1 MAAAVLAAALSLSA
15 CGGDKKEPAKVVTP
29 TPTATATVPPP
40 STQVVESGGDLA
52 IGITE
57 PNPAFVDPGRPVP
70 AEFARWRDKLQEMR
84 PHYYRLSVDWPSVV
98 EGFAQP
104 QGGCMRAIP
113 PCAGWTGLQDQL
125 AAVAAAQKAHD
136 GRFEV
141 MLVISG
147 TPDRYARRGFG
158 CERAGV
164 EARSRPPSKEGLAAY
179 GDLVDRIRAAAEQA
193 GARIR
198 YWAPWNEPNHP
209 FFISPQRGRC
219 DAAAPSEAVAP
230 YAQLVRAMKRR
241 LGKGQQLVLGET
253 AGLLQRKSG
262 YTRVQE
268 FIRELPR
275 DVVCS
280 ARVYGQHG
288 YVGGPDPVD
297 EVDASLAKHDC
308 PRKHEIWMT
317 ETGVGAPRS
326 GEDRRQSRG
335 ALRKACRNIRK
346 RLLRWHDDPRVTAAF
361 QYTLREDDRFPTG
374 LVTVDLA
381 KAYPALDEWVA
392 WGGAREPAE
401 AAPKSTC

>member
-1 MAAAVLAAALSLSA
+1 MLTA
-15 CGGDKKEPAKVVTP
+15 CGEDAKPVAKPTP
-29 TPTATATVPPP
+29 SPTATAAP
-40 STQVVESGGDLA
+40 STQVVESGGELA

-57 PNPAFVDPGRPVP
+57 PNPAFIDPGRPVP
-70 AEFARWRDKLQEMR
+70 PEFGRWRDKLQRMR

-104 QGGCMRAIP
+104 QGGCMREIP
-113 PCAGWTGLQDQL
+113 PCSGWSGLQDQL
-125 AAVAAAQKAHD
+125 AAVAAAQGAHP

-141 MLVISG
+141 MLVVSG
-147 TPDRYARRGFG
+147 TPDRYARPGYG

-164 EARSRPPSKEGLAAY
+164 EARSRPPSKEGLRAY
-179 GDLVDRIRAAAEQA
+179 GELVERIQTAADQA

-198 YWAPWNEPNHP
+198 FWAPWNEPNHP
-209 FFISPQRGRC
+209 FFISPQRGSC
-219 DAAAPSEAVAP
+219 SASAASEAVGP
-230 YAQLVRAMKRR
+230 YAQLVRSMKRR
-241 LGKGQQLVLGET
+241 LRKGQQLVLGET

-275 DVVCS
+275 DVVCA

-297 EVDASLAKHDC
+297 EVDAALAEHDC
-308 PRKHEIWMT
+308 ARKHEIWMT
-317 ETGVGAPRS
+317 ETGAGAPRS
-326 GEDRRQSRG
+326 GEDRRQSRT
-335 ALRKACRNIRK
+335 ALRRACRNIRK

-381 KAYPALDEWVA
+381 RPYPALDEWVA
-392 WGGAREPAE
+392 WGAKREPVE
-401 AAPKSTC
+401 APPKSRC

>member
-1 MAAAVLAAALSLSA
+1 
-15 CGGDKKEPAKVVTP
+15 
-29 TPTATATVPPP
+29 VPP
-40 STQVVESGGDLA
+40 
-52 IGITE
+52 
-57 PNPAFVDPGRPVP
+57 
-70 AEFARWRDKLQEMR
+70 EFAPWRDRLQEMR

-104 QGGCMRAIP
+104 QAGCMRDIK
-113 PCAGWTGLQDQL
+113 PCSGWSGLQDQL
-125 AAVAAAQKAHD
+125 ASVGTAQRTHG

-141 MLVISG
+141 MVVISG
-147 TPDRYARRGFG
+147 TPDRYARPGFG

-164 EARSRPPSKEGLAAY
+164 EARSRPPSKAGLKAY
-179 GDLVDRIRAAAEQA
+179 GELVERIQAAADQA
-193 GARIR
+193 GASVR

-209 FFISPQRGRC
+209 FFISPQRGSC
-219 DAAAPSEAVAP
+219 SASAASEAVTP

-241 LGKGQQLVLGET
+241 LRKGEQLVLGET
-253 AGLLQRKSG
+253 AGLLQQKSS
-262 YTRVQE
+262 YTSVQE
-268 FIRELPR
+268 FIRGLPR

-297 EVDASLAKHDC
+297 EVDRALAKHRC
-308 PRKHEIWMT
+308 ARKHEIWMT

-326 GEDRRQSRG
+326 GEDRRVSKA

-346 RLLRWHDDPRVTAAF
+346 RLVRWHDDPRVTAAF

-381 KAYPALDEWVA
+381 TAYPALDEWVA
-392 WGGAREPAE
+392 WGKREATAKP
-401 AAPKSTC
+401 PKSTC